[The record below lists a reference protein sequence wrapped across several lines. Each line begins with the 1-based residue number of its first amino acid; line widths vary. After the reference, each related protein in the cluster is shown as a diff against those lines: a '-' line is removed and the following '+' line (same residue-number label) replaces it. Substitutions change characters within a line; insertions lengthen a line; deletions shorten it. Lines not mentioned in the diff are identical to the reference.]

1 MLKMIKKRMM
11 KKLINLKNMMI
22 NQNKI
27 MMKMK
32 MKKAL
37 EKLRK
42 RQTNVALCKQ
52 KKMKKERKIKK
63 QIKNDY
69 FPYLLHLFFIN
80 KKDSSIIEYDTN
92 LFVLSLISLRNL

>member
-1 MLKMIKKRMM
+1 MSRPMLKMIKKRMM
-11 KKLINLKNMMI
+11 KKLINQKNMMI
-22 NQNKI
+22 NLNKI
-27 MMKMK
+27 MMK

-42 RQTNVALCKQ
+42 SQTSEALCKQ

-80 KKDSSIIEYDTN
+80 NKRFINY
-92 LFVLSLISLRNL
+92 LV

>member
-1 MLKMIKKRMM
+1 MSPPMLKMIKKRMM

-22 NQNKI
+22 NLNKI
-27 MMKMK
+27 MMK

-42 RQTNVALCKQ
+42 RQTSEALCKQ

-69 FPYLLHLFFIN
+69 FPYLLHLF
-80 KKDSSIIEYDTN
+80 
-92 LFVLSLISLRNL
+92 SLIKKIHQLSNMLQFFSCYN